1 MMKLSRL
8 TKIGMAVLGACLV
21 VWLVLTLSSSGGPK
35 KSGPSLIVDDK
46 HCPICGQELP
56 KGGAARDC
64 PYCLLESKKEGGKPY
79 AGKSTGPSPVVPITL
94 AVLFVLLIG
103 ANVFVNVRSRWK
115 ERKDETYYLFQ
126 CVKCSRRIR
135 YRQSQFGKPAL
146 CPLCKRPFV
155 FPGLAEPRLNPWLR
169 MKRWSPCCLRK
180 CSMSWASM

>member
-1 MMKLSRL
+1 MMKLSRF
-8 TKIGMAVLGACLV
+8 TQIGMAVLAAILV
-21 VWLVLTLSSSGGPK
+21 VWLVLTLASSGGQK

-56 KGGAARDC
+56 KGGSARDC

-79 AGKSTGPSPVVPITL
+79 AGKSTGPNPVVPIVL
-94 AVLFVLLIG
+94 GVLFVLLIG
-103 ANVFVNVRSRWK
+103 ANIFVNVRSRWK
-115 ERKDETYYLFQ
+115 ERQDETYYLFQ

-155 FPGLAEPRLNPWLR
+155 FPRPDDAHLSPWLK
-169 MKRWSPCCLRK
+169 MKRWLKLAPR
-180 CSMSWASM
+180 